1 MEIKLF
7 FGIASTVLSI
17 SAFIPY
23 LRDIFKGGTK
33 PHIYSWLVWTILQTI
48 GALAQIKDGAGYGA
62 WMLTLGAV
70 ICFSL
75 FILSFKYGTKDVST
89 FDKWCLF
96 SALVAIV
103 LYFFLHEALYSVILI
118 SIIDFVGF
126 LPTYRKTFN
135 DPSSELLSAWVLAGG
150 AYLASILAIEHYST
164 ITVLYNASAFIGNFI
179 LVGIIL
185 VRQKVVRMPAR
196 KSA

>member
-1 MEIKLF
+1 MAFKLF
-7 FGIASTVLSI
+7 FGITSTVLSI
-17 SAFIPY
+17 FAFIPY
-23 LRDIFKGGTK
+23 LHDIFKGRTK
-33 PHIYSWLVWTILQTI
+33 PHTYSWFVWTILQTI
-48 GALAQIKDGAGYGA
+48 GAFAQIKDGAGYGA

-75 FILSFKYGTKDVST
+75 FILSFKYGTKDISI

-103 LYFFLHEALYSVILI
+103 LYFFFHKALLSVILI

-135 DPSSELLSAWVLAGG
+135 DPSSELLSAWMLAGG
-150 AYLASILAIEHYST
+150 AYFASILAIEHYSA
-164 ITVLYNASAFIGNFI
+164 ITVLYNASAFVGNFI

-185 VRQKVVRMPAR
+185 IRRNVVRG
-196 KSA
+196 